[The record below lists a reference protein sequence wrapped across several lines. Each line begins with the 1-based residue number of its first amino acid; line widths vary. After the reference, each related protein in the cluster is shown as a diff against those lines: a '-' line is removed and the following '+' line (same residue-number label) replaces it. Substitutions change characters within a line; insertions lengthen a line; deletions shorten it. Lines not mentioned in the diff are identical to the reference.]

1 MGRRPRYKS
10 ERLAEKLVQIRLTL
24 GLSQTEMLYRL
35 GVEDLI
41 PYTQVSQY
49 ERGRNEPPLPILI
62 RYARIAGIHMEDLVD
77 DELDL
82 PDKLPG
88 TVRYKGIKRA
98 SATQGKNRQLKRPN
112 KPAK

>member
-10 ERLAEKLVQIRLTL
+10 KHLAEKLVQIRLTL

-41 PYTQVSQY
+41 PYTQISQY
-49 ERGRNEPPLPILI
+49 ERGRNEPPLPILL
-62 RYARIAGIHMEDLVD
+62 RYARVAGVHMEDIVD
-77 DELDL
+77 DKLDL

-88 TVRYKGIKRA
+88 PISYKGIKRA
-98 SATQGKNRQLKRPN
+98 S
-112 KPAK
+112 PAKSIKRQK